1 MKRLLTIACFAV
13 LCLFITQFAIAECV
27 STYELTAD
35 TQITTKRG
43 SLCAIT
49 VITDGTNNVTVI
61 LYDVGSSAD
70 IAVTNKLME
79 ITVKGADNY
88 GGRIFDSGN
97 NVQFTEGVYADIT
110 NAGGG
115 AGSFIVETK

>member
-1 MKRLLTIACFAV
+1 MKRLLTLTCFSV
-13 LCLFITQFAIAECV
+13 LCLFVAQFVFAECV

-35 TQITTKRG
+35 TQITTRRG

-49 VITDGTNNVTVI
+49 VITDGTNDARVI
-61 LYDVGSSAD
+61 LYDASAVGD

-97 NVQFTEGVYADIT
+97 NVQFTEGLYADVNGT
-110 NAGGG
+110 G
-115 AGSFIVETK
+115 ASYIVETK

>member
-1 MKRLLTIACFAV
+1 MKKLLTTVCFAV
-13 LCLFITQFAIAECV
+13 LCLFVAQFAVAECV
-27 STYELTAD
+27 STYELTVD
-35 TQITTKRG
+35 KQITTKRG

-61 LYDVGSSAD
+61 LYDAGSVSD

-88 GGRIFDSGN
+88 GGRVFDSGN